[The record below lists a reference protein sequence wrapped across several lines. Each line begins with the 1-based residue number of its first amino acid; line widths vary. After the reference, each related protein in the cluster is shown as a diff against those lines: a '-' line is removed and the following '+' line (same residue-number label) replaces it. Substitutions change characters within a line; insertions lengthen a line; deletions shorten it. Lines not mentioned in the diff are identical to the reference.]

1 MVDAEAGLS
10 DRVAALEKEVATLRR
25 RIVTLEGI
33 IAGMP
38 EHGVDKTATRGKV
51 VYDWQAPRP

>member
-1 MVDAEAGLS
+1 MANPPDDLERRLTELERDVAEL
-10 DRVAALEKEVATLRR
+10 RRKIAALER
-25 RIVTLEGI
+25 I

-51 VYDWQAPRP
+51 VYDWQSPRP

>member
-1 MVDAEAGLS
+1 MADAEMDLS
-10 DRVAALEKEVATLRR
+10 ARVAALERELLALRR
-25 RIVTLEGI
+25 RVATLEGI

>member
-1 MVDAEAGLS
+1 MAAAQSSLN
-10 DRVAALEKEVATLRR
+10 DRVATLEKEVAALRR
-25 RIVTLEGI
+25 RIATLEGI
-33 IAGMP
+33 IAGLP

>member
-1 MVDAEAGLS
+1 MGDLE
-10 DRVAALEKEVATLRR
+10 REVAALRR
-25 RIVTLEGI
+25 KIDALERI

-51 VYDWQAPRP
+51 VYDWQAPRS

>member
-1 MVDAEAGLS
+1 MANPVPDLENRLAELEIE
-10 DRVAALEKEVATLRR
+10 VAALRR
-25 RIVTLEGI
+25 KIAALERIV
-33 IAGMP
+33 AGMP